1 MISEFVIIGMG
12 RFGTS
17 LAIHLSRA
25 GHSVLAI
32 DPDEA
37 VVAELAVD
45 LESVVAADAT
55 DETALRELHVDR
67 MGTAIVAIGMDSMQ
81 ASILA
86 TALLRQLGVP
96 RIIARS
102 LSPLH
107 ARVLVAVG
115 AHTVVNPEEEVG
127 RRLARQLSEPSVLK
141 RYELSS
147 DASLAEV
154 ELPASF
160 IDKSIHE
167 LDVRRQYDVTVLAI
181 RRGGEIKAIETS
193 EETLR
198 ENDVLVVIGPD
209 DAVRRLAEVS

>member
-1 MISEFVIIGMG
+1 MLSEFVVIGMG
-12 RFGTS
+12 RFGRS

-45 LESVVAADAT
+45 LDSVVAADAT
-55 DETALRELHVDR
+55 DEATLRELNVDR

-81 ASILA
+81 ASILS

-107 ARVLVAVG
+107 SRVLVAVG
-115 AHTVVNPEEEVG
+115 AHTVVNPEEEEG
-127 RRLARQLSEPSVLK
+127 RRLARRLGEPSVLK
-141 RYELSS
+141 RYELSGE
-147 DASLAEV
+147 ASLAEV

-160 IDKSIHE
+160 VDKTLIE
-167 LDVRRQYDVTVLAI
+167 LDVRKQYGVTVLAV
-181 RRGGEIKAIETS
+181 RRDDEYKAIETGN
-193 EETLR
+193 ETLLQ
-198 ENDVLVVIGPD
+198 NDVLVVVGPD
-209 DAVRRLAEVS
+209 DGVRRLSEVP

>member
-1 MISEFVIIGMG
+1 MLSEFAVIGMG
-12 RFGTS
+12 RFGRS
-17 LAIHLSRA
+17 LAINLARA

-32 DPDEA
+32 DTDEA
-37 VVAELAVD
+37 IVAELA
-45 LESVVAADAT
+45 LELDAVVAADAT
-55 DETALRELHVDR
+55 DEAVLRELNVDR
-67 MGTAIVAIGMDSMQ
+67 MGTAVVAIGTDSMQ

-127 RRLARQLSEPSVLK
+127 QRLARRLAEPSILK
-141 RYELSS
+141 RYELSGG
-147 DASLAEV
+147 ASLAEV

-160 IDKSIHE
+160 LDKTVIE
-167 LDVRRQYDVTVLAI
+167 LDVRARFGVTVLAV
-181 RRGGEIKAIETS
+181 RRDDEIKPIETGQ
-193 EETLR
+193 ETFL
-198 ENDVLVVIGPD
+198 ENDVLVVLGPD
-209 DAVRRLAEVS
+209 DGVRRLSEAS

>member
-1 MISEFVIIGMG
+1 
-12 RFGTS
+12 
-17 LAIHLSRA
+17 
-25 GHSVLAI
+25 VLAI

>member
-37 VVAELAVD
+37 VVAELATELD
-45 LESVVAADAT
+45 SVVAADAT
-55 DETALRELHVDR
+55 DEAVLRELNVHR

-81 ASILA
+81 ASILT

-96 RIIARS
+96 RIVARS

-107 ARVLVAVG
+107 SRVLVAVG

-127 RRLARQLSEPSVLK
+127 RRLARRLSEPSVLK
-141 RYELSS
+141 RYELSG
-147 DASLAEV
+147 DASLAEIA
-154 ELPASF
+154 LPAGF
-160 IDKSIHE
+160 IDKTPID
-167 LDVRRQYDVTVLAI
+167 LDIRATYGVTVLAV
-181 RRGGEIKAIETS
+181 RRDDEIVAVKTGK
-193 EETLR
+193 ETLR

-209 DAVRRLAEVS
+209 EGVRRVSEAS